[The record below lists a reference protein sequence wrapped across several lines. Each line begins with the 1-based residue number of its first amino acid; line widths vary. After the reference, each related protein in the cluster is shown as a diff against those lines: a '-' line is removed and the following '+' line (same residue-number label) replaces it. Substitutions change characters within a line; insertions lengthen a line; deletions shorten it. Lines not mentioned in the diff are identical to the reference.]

1 MIYAFANQ
9 KGGVG
14 KTTLS
19 VHLADYLQRQG
30 HKTLLIDADP
40 QGSSLA
46 WSALRQ
52 EHTFPVIGLAKA
64 TLHKDIIA
72 LAADY
77 THVVIDG
84 PPRLQD
90 IGRSILIA
98 ADMVIVP
105 VQPSPYDVWAASN
118 TIDLIKEAIVFKET
132 LKAVIALNRKI
143 AHTAIGR
150 DVRDA
155 LQSIG
160 VPVIEADIAQ
170 RVVYPE
176 SAASGTTV
184 FASRDRKAI
193 TELET
198 FLQQLVNHEQKDINA
213 STTSERAS
221 GTVG

>member
-19 VHLADYLQRQG
+19 IHLADWLQRQG
-30 HKTLLIDADP
+30 HKILLIDADP

-46 WSALRQ
+46 WSAIRQ

-105 VQPSPYDVWAASN
+105 VQPSPYDVWAASS
-118 TIDLIKEAIVFKET
+118 TIDLIKEAIVFKDT
-132 LKAVIALNRKI
+132 LKSVIALNRKI
-143 AHTAIGR
+143 ANTAIGR
-150 DVRDA
+150 DVREA
-155 LQSIG
+155 LQTIS

-170 RVVYPE
+170 RVAYPE
-176 SAASGTTV
+176 SAAAGTTI
-184 FASRDRKAI
+184 FSSRDRKAI

-198 FLQQLVNHEQKDINA
+198 FFDQLMEHPHVQEDCHVITPAD
-213 STTSERAS
+213 T

>member
-19 VHLADYLQRQG
+19 IHMADFLQRQG

-40 QGSSLA
+40 QGSALA
-46 WSALRQ
+46 WSATRQ
-52 EHTFPVIGLAKA
+52 QPTFPVIGMPKA
-64 TLHKDIIA
+64 SLHKEIMA

-90 IGRSILIA
+90 IGRSILLA

-105 VQPSPYDVWAASN
+105 VQPSPYDVWAAAN
-118 TIDLIKEAIVFKET
+118 TIDLIKEATVFKET
-132 LKAVIALNRKI
+132 LIAVLAINRKI
-143 AHTAIGR
+143 SNTAIGR
-150 DVRDA
+150 DVREA
-155 LQSIG
+155 LASIEI
-160 VPVIEADIAQ
+160 PVITADISQ

-176 SAASGTTV
+176 TAASGQTV
-184 FASRDRKAI
+184 FSSRDKIAI
-193 TELET
+193 SELTT
-198 FLQQLVNHEQKDINA
+198 FLKQVVKYEQKNSNVRTA
-213 STTSERAS
+213 SDSRA
-221 GTVG
+221 VG